1 VVLTLILTTACDRTP
16 PPPADEAAAPTPDT
30 TAPALTDDLDTRLSQ
45 ASAQRGQ
52 RLFQECSTCHGV
64 TPARG
69 HGLGPNLAGVFGR
82 RVGSAPGFDY
92 SDALREAGFFWTPAE
107 LDRWLADPRSTLQ
120 GTRMNF
126 RPLRDPGERADLIKW
141 LQVATDTEEDGQ
153 EGGAGAGT
161 VTSGGEPYAQFAT
174 RCLGI
179 TPQCGQRRPLLA
191 GAPGLLAASGGCT
204 RRLAAVPSPGCRA
217 PPFKATSDPASGSRP
232 MPDARS
238 SPPDSLVSVA
248 HRDLGLVLEQRLA
261 HQIRQGS

>member
-141 LQVATDTEEDGQ
+141 LRDATG
-153 EGGAGAGT
+153 
-161 VTSGGEPYAQFAT
+161 GGEEQ
-174 RCLGI
+174 
-179 TPQCGQRRPLLA
+179 Q
-191 GAPGLLAASGGCT
+191 GG
-204 RRLAAVPSPGCRA
+204 V
-217 PPFKATSDPASGSRP
+217 
-232 MPDARS
+232 
-238 SPPDSLVSVA
+238 
-248 HRDLGLVLEQRLA
+248 
-261 HQIRQGS
+261 